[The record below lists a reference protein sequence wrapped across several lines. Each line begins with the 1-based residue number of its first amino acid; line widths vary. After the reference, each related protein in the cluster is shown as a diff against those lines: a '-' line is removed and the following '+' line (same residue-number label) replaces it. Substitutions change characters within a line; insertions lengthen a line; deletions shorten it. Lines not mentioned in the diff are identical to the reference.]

1 MDVLS
6 NGQHLQRRNDIVAA
20 VDVQVKQVEWLHSD
34 AGFGSGSLDSA
45 LQGAP
50 KDLAGEGA
58 PPLDV
63 FLTPGDIALALTR
76 DMLPILIIGGV
87 LG

>member
-6 NGQHLQRRNDIVAA
+6 NGQHLQRCNHIVAA
-20 VDVQVKQVEWLHSD
+20 VDVQVKQVEGLHGH

-45 LQGAP
+45 LQGTP
-50 KDLAGEGA
+50 KNLAGKGA

-63 FLTPGDIALALTR
+63 LLTPGDIALALTR
-76 DMLPILIIGGV
+76 DMLPVLIIGGV